1 MHSTAMQDCGVRFVC
16 YCDLM
21 ERRLFVYKTYVE
33 PGEEFHFA
41 HKELDAQR
49 PRYAHWHDYHEVFVV
64 ERGRVRHFING
75 STEMLERG
83 AVVFIRPDDTHA
95 FQSVGDPDC
104 RIINVMCRQETI
116 EHLGARYGH
125 ELGKRF
131 FWSDLDLPF
140 QHDLSG
146 PRMERVVNSAMD
158 LAVGRRTL
166 ARLELFM
173 LSVMTRVMDD
183 ASVLPQAAPAW
194 LSSACEAARTREVFS
209 RGARGF
215 VEASGRGQEHV
226 CRETRRHLGLSPS
239 AYVNRIRM
247 AHAARLLREG
257 DLKVDDIARDCGI
270 RNLSHFHRLFRAHY
284 GTTPG
289 SYRRRHLVN
298 PVQPP

>member
-1 MHSTAMQDCGVRFVC
+1 MC
-16 YCDLM
+16 YCDPV
-21 ERRLFVYKTYVE
+21 ERRQFNYRTYVE
-33 PGEEFHFA
+33 PGEAFHFA
-41 HKELDAQR
+41 HKQLDAQQ
-49 PRYAHWHDYHEVFVV
+49 PRFAHWHDYHEVFVV

-75 STEMLERG
+75 DVEMLERG
-83 AVVFIRPDDTHA
+83 TVVFIRPEDTHA
-95 FQSVGDPDC
+95 FQSVGDPHC
-104 RIINVMCRQETI
+104 LIINVMCRRETI

-125 ELGKRF
+125 EFGNKF
-131 FWSDLDLPF
+131 FWSSSDLPF
-140 QHDLSG
+140 QHDLSS

-158 LAVGRRTL
+158 LQTGRRTL

-183 ASVLPQAAPAW
+183 ASALPQAAPAW
-194 LSSACEAARTREVFS
+194 LSSACEAVRAREVFS

-239 AYVNRIRM
+239 ALVNRVRM

-257 DLKVDDIARDCGI
+257 DFKVDDIARDCGI
-270 RNLSHFHRLFRAHY
+270 RNLSHFHRLFRDHY

-289 SYRRRHLVN
+289 RYRRRHLVN
-298 PVQPP
+298 PVQP